1 MAVINMCPGASTS
14 ASFTTNIVNIKKK
27 KPITVKIV
35 GGLNPFY

>member
-27 KPITVKIV
+27 KKKKKKPKTVKIF
-35 GGLNPFY
+35 GG